1 MIQIDMEIPKSCLK
15 CEISALCKVRQ
26 KEYVK
31 HIMDKTMD
39 EYYDATEQGRLPNCP
54 LKELPPHGDLI
65 DISEVVA
72 VAERLRASGEYSHSW
87 EEYMYMALAF
97 VDPVLGSNR

>member
-1 MIQIDMEIPKSCLK
+1 MSQIIIDHFMPTSCLN
-15 CEISALCKVRQ
+15 CPCRSTDVDDISYCALLATARVSFKARP
-26 KEYVK
+26 KE
-31 HIMDKTMD
+31 
-39 EYYDATEQGRLPNCP
+39 CP

-72 VAERLRASGEYSHSW
+72 EADRLRDGGEHFRSW
-87 EEYMYMALAF
+87 DEYMYMALAN